1 LPRTSEELS
10 SDELA
15 TNFRLIL
22 RYNCDAQ
29 RVLATFELKSGM
41 VCVVAGP
48 ELSSGDPKYGCFSSG
63 QEKLHAWMVREK
75 LPGHSQKFT
84 HHQRPIVSLVLLYTP
99 SEDFAADIMS
109 HCSLLMVACALM
121 LVSSRAVG
129 ASPDFESRWMD
140 SKRDFDLDMKAPP
153 PPPPPDCSSNPCV
166 HGSCAKPQGDTCDG
180 GPSYVQQYVCAPPG
194 SLSMCTVSI
203 THIRQDIH

>member
-1 LPRTSEELS
+1 LRCRWSRS
-10 SDELA
+10 SD
-15 TNFRLIL
+15 
-22 RYNCDAQ
+22 
-29 RVLATFELKSGM
+29 S
-41 VCVVAGP
+41 
-48 ELSSGDPKYGCFSSG
+48 

-75 LPGHSQKFT
+75 LAVHSNRNS
-84 HHQRPIVSLVLLYTP
+84 HISVRLSRWCSCTP
-99 SEDFAADIMS
+99 SEDFAAGIMS

-121 LVSSRAVG
+121 LVSSRVVG
-129 ASPDFESRWMD
+129 ASPDFESRWVD
-140 SKRDFDLDMKAPP
+140 SRRDFDLDMMQHGSGKSSS